1 MINKRSLGAGLLFA
15 ATLAVPMAVS
25 GARVDAP
32 SEVTVQFGQNSF
44 PQAPQPLNHFMDPDE
59 VTIVKGGTVTFEL
72 NGNNHGVAIYP
83 VGAGTTREDIEAG
96 LCQPDPATCN
106 PQQTTTSD
114 LEYFVMDGY
123 GNLVIDTG
131 TNPPNNR
138 VNDPTDRLVYADIFH
153 AGLVGNVYF
162 TGRNANGGPAPQVQY
177 KLEKV
182 GRYLVIC
189 INRIHFINDRMF
201 GFVNVVRKR
210 QKDASESE

>member
-1 MINKRSLGAGLLFA
+1 MKNQRSLAVGLLFA
-15 ATLAVPMAVS
+15 ATVAVPMAVS
-25 GARVDAP
+25 GARVDVP
-32 SEVTVQFGQNSF
+32 SEVTVQFGPNLF
-44 PQAPQPLNHFMDPDE
+44 PQPPQPLNHYLDPDE
-59 VTIVKGGTVTFEL
+59 VTIVKGGTVTFEF

-83 VGAGTTREDIEAG
+83 VSPTTTRQDIEAG

-106 PQQTTTSD
+106 PQQASTAD

-123 GNLVIDTG
+123 GDVVIDTG

-138 VNDPTDRLVYADIFH
+138 VNDPTDRHAYADIFH

-162 TGRNANGGPAPQVQY
+162 TGRNATGAPAPQVQH
-177 KLEKV
+177 KFEKI

-189 INRIHFINDRMF
+189 VNRSHFINDRMF

-210 QKDASESE
+210 QNDASESE